1 MSRRDRRAAGPSQAA
16 SAAPPILTGMV
27 DLGNE
32 TATASP
38 SVAMAD
44 EPAPPSALAAIA
56 EPDPMPPPPPAPT
69 RYRVVRGNVCLGT
82 RLLAPGKVVCGLTPA
97 EVASLAGYLEPLP

>member
-1 MSRRDRRAAGPSQAA
+1 MSRRDRRAVGPSQAA
-16 SAAPPILTGMV
+16 SAAPILTGMV

-32 TATASP
+32 AATASP

-44 EPAPPSALAAIA
+44 EPAPPSMLAAIA
-56 EPDPMPPPPPAPT
+56 EPDPTPPPPPAPT
-69 RYRVVRGNVCLGT
+69 LYRVVRGNVYASG
-82 RLLAPGKVVCGLTPA
+82 RLLTPGKVVSGLTPA

>member
-16 SAAPPILTGMV
+16 SAAPIPAGLTAMV

-32 TATASP
+32 TTTASP
-38 SVAMAD
+38 VLAMAE
-44 EPAPPSALAAIA
+44 EPEPLPVLTAIA
-56 EPDPMPPPPPAPT
+56 DPEPTPPPAPT
-69 RYRVVRGNVCLGT
+69 RYRVVRGNVYASG
-82 RLLAPGKVVCGLTPA
+82 RLLTPGKVVTGLTPA